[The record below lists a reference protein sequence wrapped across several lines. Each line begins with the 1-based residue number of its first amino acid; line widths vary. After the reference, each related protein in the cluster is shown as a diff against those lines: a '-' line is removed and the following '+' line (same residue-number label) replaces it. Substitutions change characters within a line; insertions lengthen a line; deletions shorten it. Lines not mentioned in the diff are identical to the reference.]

1 MRALLLKILIISLLF
16 IGISCEGMLLNSN
29 RDLSGEWQCKE
40 IHEEDGNR
48 TYYVDIE
55 YANQDSSQIRI
66 YNFLNLD
73 NESLTSSR
81 YVYASVSGYSLTIPR
96 QQIED
101 HTVQGNGT
109 INSSYTNIHLQF
121 TDDLYG
127 GESWDVS
134 ATLTKY

>member
-1 MRALLLKILIISLLF
+1 MRTLSLRILIASLLL
-16 IGISCEGMLLNSN
+16 IGVSCEGILLNSN
-29 RDLSGEWQCKE
+29 QDLSGEWQCKE
-40 IHEEDGNR
+40 IHEEDGNG

-55 YANQDSSQIRI
+55 YANTDSSQIRV
-66 YNFLNLD
+66 YNFMNLD

-81 YVYASVSGYSLTIPR
+81 YIYASLSGYSLTIPR

-109 INSSYTNIHLQF
+109 INSSYTSIHLQF

-127 GESWDVS
+127 GEPWEVS
-134 ATLTKY
+134 ATLTK